1 MYGSDDTQVSPAHKP
16 SNRAEPRAARGA
28 PSSSLLLTA
37 GHGREAEGSCG
48 WRVCTSVLEEA
59 ALLTE
64 PGRESKQKQGGR
76 GCVGPS
82 SLWAYTLGS
91 SLLVQGKSLHSVSL
105 SFLRGKMGLSSLIL
119 HTIRS
124 VYNQWVRQAA
134 SRPIREHPPIPG
146 ALLTL
151 GIRDQPPKV
160 SLPCSHLPS
169 AIQGAHRL
177 FLLQLFIFRPEFD
190 FNHYLADS
198 ISSPWMK
205 GPRREEG
212 RSAPCWV

>member
-1 MYGSDDTQVSPAHKP
+1 MYGSDDTQVSPAHKS

-82 SLWAYTLGS
+82 SPGAYTQGS

-105 SFLRGKMGLSSLIL
+105 SFLRGKMGFSSLIL
-119 HTIRS
+119 HTICS

-134 SRPIREHPPIPG
+134 SRPIREHPPVPG

-151 GIRDQPPKV
+151 GIRAQPPSG
-160 SLPCSHLPS
+160 SLSLSHLPS
-169 AIQGAHRL
+169 AMQGAHRL

-205 GPRREEG
+205 GPGREEG
-212 RSAPCWV
+212 SSAPCWV